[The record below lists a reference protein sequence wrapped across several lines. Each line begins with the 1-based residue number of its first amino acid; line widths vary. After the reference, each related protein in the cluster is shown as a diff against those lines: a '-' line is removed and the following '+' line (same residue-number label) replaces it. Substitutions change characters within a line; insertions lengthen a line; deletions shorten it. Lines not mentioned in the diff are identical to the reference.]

1 MVTNDKMQRFKHHT
15 EQQVYHSSKD
25 TQQVDMRNGFNIQ
38 TEYANCLIQTVGE
51 SPVVHHNSVFPSFS
65 SVHSTGRLLSLCF
78 IQGSF
83 RSPEESLSN
92 EYVPRS
98 QFGRSRSHGFS
109 AAESTTTQP
118 TLRNQKKPKYFEGVR
133 KSLQRSRKL
142 DNVSLEGGWK
152 VG

>member
-78 IQGSF
+78 IQVQKN
-83 RSPEESLSN
+83 RYRMNMCPEVNSVEV
-92 EYVPRS
+92 VPMVFLQQRV
-98 QFGRSRSHGFS
+98 QRPNRPFGTR
-109 AAESTTTQP
+109 
-118 TLRNQKKPKYFEGVR
+118 RNQ
-133 KSLQRSRKL
+133 SISRECESHFSGL
-142 DNVSLEGGWK
+142 GNWTM
-152 VG
+152 

>member
-25 TQQVDMRNGFNIQ
+25 TQQ

-65 SVHSTGRLLSLCF
+65 SVHST
-78 IQGSF
+78 GSF

>member
-98 QFGRSRSHGFS
+98 QFGPMVFLQQRVQRPNRPFG
-109 AAESTTTQP
+109 TR
-118 TLRNQKKPKYFEGVR
+118 RNQ
-133 KSLQRSRKL
+133 SISRECESHFSGL
-142 DNVSLEGGWK
+142 GNWTM
-152 VG
+152 

>member
-1 MVTNDKMQRFKHHT
+1 MQRFKHHT